1 MDDDRKLG
9 IDGWRKQPQAPLVH
23 DDGVG
28 AIVGEG
34 AEQCIVAARVGKWPV
49 GHGVVQ
55 GNKKQ
60 RTRICFEQPPQAQGS
75 SGLAHADRPLDS
87 AHTGGM
93 ICSGARV

>member
-1 MDDDRKLG
+1 
-9 IDGWRKQPQAPLVH
+9 
-23 DDGVG
+23 
-28 AIVGEG
+28 
-34 AEQCIVAARVGKWPV
+34 
-49 GHGVVQ
+49 VVQ

-93 ICSGARV
+93 ICSGAWV